1 MSNQLIKKFCSFLL
15 IFLEIMCLQNTDPIL
30 AAVNSYDKY
39 LSIERNKI
47 RHKIRHSV
55 SEKPILTK
63 LLKSLII

>member
-1 MSNQLIKKFCSFLL
+1 MSGLNIAATEHRHSN
-15 IFLEIMCLQNTDPIL
+15 LQNTDPIL